1 MKKKI
6 LITGCAGFI
15 GSNLVD
21 FLLKKNF
28 TIIGIDNLS
37 TGKKKNLFEALKNK
51 NFQLFKRDLKNK
63 KQIIRLFK
71 KIDMV
76 FHLAAN
82 ADVRNGIKNPKK
94 DLDENTIV
102 TFNVLEAMR
111 SNNVKKIVF
120 SSTGSIYGETKQI
133 PTPENANFPIQT
145 SFYGASKLACE
156 GLIHAYCDNY
166 NFQSWIF
173 RFVSILGKR
182 YSHGHVFDFYKKLLK
197 NNYHLDVLGDGNQK
211 KSYLNI
217 LDCLTAMII
226 AIEKSKKKINVYN
239 LGTDEFSKVKNSV
252 NWITKYLS
260 LKPKVKYQTKKKRGW
275 PGDIP
280 NIYLDT
286 KNIRKLGWKPKYTIR
301 ESIIETLKFLIEN
314 KWILNK
320 KN

>member
-1 MKKKI
+1 MKKNI

-21 FLLKKNF
+21 FLLKKNLR
-28 TIIGIDNLS
+28 IIGIDNLS
-37 TGKKKNLFEALKNK
+37 TGKKKNLHEALKNK
-51 NFQLFKRDLKNK
+51 NFLFIKKDLKDK
-63 KQIIRLFK
+63 K
-71 KIDMV
+71 KITKLFNKINLV
-76 FHLAAN
+76 FHFAAN
-82 ADVRNGIKNPKK
+82 ADVRNGIKNPKR

-102 TFNVLEAMR
+102 TFNVLEAMKI
-111 SNNVKKIVF
+111 NNVKKIVF

-133 PTPENANFPIQT
+133 PTPENAKFPFQT

-182 YSHGHVFDFYKKLLK
+182 YSHGHVFDFYKKLLQDK
-197 NNYHLDVLGDGNQK
+197 NHLSVLGNGNQK
-211 KSYLNI
+211 KSYLNVS
-217 LDCLTAMII
+217 DCLDAMII

-239 LGTDEFSKVKNSV
+239 LGTNDFSKVKDSV
-252 NWITKYLS
+252 NWITKYLDIN
-260 LKPKVKYQTKKKRGW
+260 PKVKYQRKKRGW

-286 KNIRKLGWKPKYTIR
+286 KNIRKLGWQPKYTIK
-301 ESIIETLKFLIEN
+301 ESIIETLEFLIKN
-314 KWILNK
+314 KWLMNR

>member
-21 FLLKKNF
+21 LLLKKNF
-28 TIIGIDNLS
+28 TIVGIDNLS
-37 TGKKKNLFEALKNK
+37 TGKKKNLFHALKNK
-51 NFQLFKRDLKNK
+51 NFRLFKIDLKNK
-63 KQIIRLFK
+63 KKIIRLFK
-71 KIDMV
+71 KIDTV

-82 ADVRNGIKNPKK
+82 ADVRNGFKNPKK

-111 SNNVKKIVF
+111 LNNVKKIVF

-133 PTPENANFPIQT
+133 PTPENASFPIQT

-156 GLIHAYCDNY
+156 GLIQAYSDNY
-166 NFQSWIF
+166 NFQCWIF

-197 NNYHLDVLGDGNQK
+197 NNHNLDVLGDGNQK

-217 LDCLTAMII
+217 LDCLDAIMI
-226 AIEKSKKKINVYN
+226 AINKSKKKLMY
-239 LGTDEFSKVKNSV
+239 
-252 NWITKYLS
+252 IT
-260 LKPKVKYQTKKKRGW
+260 
-275 PGDIP
+275 
-280 NIYLDT
+280 
-286 KNIRKLGWKPKYTIR
+286 
-301 ESIIETLKFLIEN
+301 
-314 KWILNK
+314 
-320 KN
+320 